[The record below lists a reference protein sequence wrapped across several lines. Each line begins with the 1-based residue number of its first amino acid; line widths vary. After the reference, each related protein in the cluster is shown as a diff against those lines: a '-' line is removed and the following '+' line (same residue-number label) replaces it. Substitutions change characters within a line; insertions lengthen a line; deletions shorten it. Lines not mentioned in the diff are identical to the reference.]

1 MQGALEG
8 AVAVDRR
15 VQRYVLGRTSD
26 AQVVSVLSGGP
37 AVRTFPQDDRH
48 RAAGWQALQDLEA
61 GGGQRIPTFP
71 STPEAW
77 NQAWDAYQRLER
89 AGGG

>member
-1 MQGALEG
+1 MQGDLEG

-15 VQRYVLGRTSD
+15 GRRYALGRTSD
-26 AQVVSVLSGGP
+26 VVSALSGGP

-61 GGGQRIPTFP
+61 DGGQRIPTFP